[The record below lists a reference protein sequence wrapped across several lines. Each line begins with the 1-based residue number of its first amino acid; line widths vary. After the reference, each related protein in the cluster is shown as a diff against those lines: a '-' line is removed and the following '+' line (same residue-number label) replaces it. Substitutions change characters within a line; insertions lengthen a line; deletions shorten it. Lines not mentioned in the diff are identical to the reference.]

1 MCQLRRLPHRRPPTH
16 TWCRHQAEPHYFD
29 FTTPTM
35 SKRAKAQASSARAA
49 TTAGFGAFGSA
60 APAFGASS
68 SLLSYVSEPP
78 DLSAI
83 SDPNVVV
90 YLRNLSKRDSTT
102 KAKALEDIQGYVAS
116 NPVEEGLL
124 EAWIKMYPRTSIDN
138 AKAVRQNA
146 HLLHG
151 QFAVSAGKRIAKHM
165 PKSVSAWLC
174 GLYDT
179 DRSVVEATQA
189 SLRQVFNTAEKLQS
203 IRKIYQQSI
212 LEYCRDAIDKESPT
226 TLSDE
231 RTVTKDDAEA
241 KYSRVISACVSL
253 LGSLLANLQPEELS
267 KYQSE
272 YDSLFGDKKLWDFS
286 SYRDAGIRR
295 SVHRLLKTCLMK
307 DDGSWFSAQL

>member
-1 MCQLRRLPHRRPPTH
+1 
-16 TWCRHQAEPHYFD
+16 
-29 FTTPTM
+29 M
-35 SKRAKAQASSARAA
+35 SKRTTKAQASSARAA

-60 APAFGASS
+60 SPAFGASS
-68 SLLSYVSEPP
+68 SPLSYVSEPP
-78 DLSAI
+78 DVSAI

-102 KAKALEDIQGYVAS
+102 KAKALEDIQSYVTS
-116 NPVEEGLL
+116 LDSPVEEGLL

-151 QFAVSAGKRIAKHM
+151 HFAVAAGKRIAKYM

-174 GLYDT
+174 GLYDS
-179 DRSVVEATQA
+179 DRSVVEATQT

-212 LEYCRDAIDKESPT
+212 LEYCRDAIDKESPK

-267 KYQSE
+267 KYQAD
-272 YDSLFGDKKLWDFS
+272 YDSLFGDKRLWDFAY
-286 SYRDAGIRR
+286 YRDAGIRR
-295 SVHRLLKTCLMK
+295 SVHRLLKTCLAK
-307 DDGSWFSAQL
+307 EDGSCFFGASNI